1 MGNRF
6 IARHLKL
13 ANDSFGRVNDHE
25 GILARSIATPKYA
38 LRHPWV
44 TLTRAQP
51 ACYTSVFRLLLNRQQ
66 PDRDSHGWRPVPFV
80 TDQTTRL
87 VLPSHIEAVAD
98 AAAALGNFVR
108 GCGVSEESAFGIEM
122 AVREAVTNAMVHG
135 NQEDEAKS
143 VEVILNCHENE
154 LEVEIRDQGRG
165 FDPAEVPDPTNPEN
179 LLKTSG
185 RGIFLMR
192 TFMDE
197 IEWLNR
203 PEGGTVVRMTKR
215 F

>member
-1 MGNRF
+1 
-6 IARHLKL
+6 
-13 ANDSFGRVNDHE
+13 
-25 GILARSIATPKYA
+25 
-38 LRHPWV
+38 
-44 TLTRAQP
+44 
-51 ACYTSVFRLLLNRQQ
+51 
-66 PDRDSHGWRPVPFV
+66 V

-98 AAAALGNFVR
+98 AAAAGTDFIRN
-108 GCGVSEESAFGIEM
+108 CGLSEELSFGIEM
-122 AVREAVTNAMVHG
+122 ALREAVTNAMVHG

-143 VEVILNCHENE
+143 VEVIFNCHDNE
-154 LEVEIRDQGRG
+154 LEIEVRDQGEG
-165 FDPAEVPDPTNPEN
+165 FDPANVPDPTNAEN

-197 IEWLNR
+197 VEWLNR
-203 PEGGTVVRMTKR
+203 PEGGTAVRMLKR